1 MKLALGIKQ
10 EKNKETLKCKYK
22 HFFLEVNFMA
32 YTQDGWT
39 LYTRE
44 VKLKGGRMQTIYFF
58 SKRTPKS
65 GNPCDMPSGYEVGV
79 NKRTGLPYL
88 KKK

>member
-1 MKLALGIKQ
+1 MVF
-10 EKNKETLKCKYK
+10 EYE
-22 HFFLEVNFMA
+22 
-32 YTQDGWT
+32 GWT
-39 LYTRE
+39 LYTRD
-44 VKLKGGRMQTIYFF
+44 VNLKGGRIQTIYFF

-65 GNPCDMPSGYEVGV
+65 GTQCDKPENMEVGV